1 MGGVIE
7 DDAGSFYGGDDY
19 QSSDPSSCEST
30 EDDAS
35 NADSDEEAER
45 LILARAEVAL
55 GLDSA
60 VDLRRYMNTERLTIH
75 AGRPGQPQKTRC
87 GLPVAALQLLACGE
101 VHADDGVDEQRM
113 CMKCFKQ

>member
-1 MGGVIE
+1 MIE

-19 QSSDPSSCEST
+19 QSSDPSSCKST
-30 EDDAS
+30 DDDAS
-35 NADSDEEAER
+35 NADSDEETER

-75 AGRPGQPQKTRC
+75 AGRPGQPSKTRC
-87 GLPVAALQLLACGE
+87 GLPVAALRLLACGE
-101 VHADDGVDEQRM
+101 AHADDGGDEQKM
-113 CMKCFKQ
+113 CLKCFKQ